1 MNYRTGISGVD
12 RTLSR
17 QFFFELLEPS
27 ERTTDPEP
35 KVTKDGLRAIFAML
49 ERVGLVE
56 KVPNERGKGVIFRCI
71 LADTDKSVQKQDAPK
86 THQRRTHQDAP
97 AKPTE
102 YGRFDE
108 QDAPKTHQ
116 RRTHQDAPPP
126 VSGNPVLEETAIA
139 VSESK
144 SARAPASKPKAT
156 TARGTRLTLSELP
169 DDWRQWATGKRPDLD
184 VQDVWERFHD
194 YWVAKTGADANKA
207 DWQATWRNWVRREQG
222 RLPEDR
228 RGYTGQRQP
237 PMSREQAAEAANE
250 DLRRRRGLARA
261 GNVIAGEFSRDD

>member
-71 LADTDKSVQKQDAPK
+71 LADTDKSVQK
-86 THQRRTHQDAP
+86 
-97 AKPTE
+97 
-102 YGRFDE
+102 